1 MYMDLKAIV
10 LFKKKKKKNQE
21 INSVNMQIR
30 CRFTKLNLS
39 VQKTL
44 IKLPLNIIYG

>member
-1 MYMDLKAIV
+1 MDLKAIV
-10 LFKKKKKKNQE
+10 LFKKKKKKQE

-44 IKLPLNIIYG
+44 IKLKYLWIN